1 MKTRIHRFKCILTA
15 LLSAAMV
22 VWNVSAALPV
32 YAAPAIEDFREDAE
46 LINDLVLPAAVQK
59 KSRNRNASPSEATA
73 VKEQQALFAGAAGWG
88 TPSSAT
94 KILRTEL
101 DGVAIEASAPAGVLP
116 EGAVL
121 RARRLTDEEEREV
134 LTRISEHADTEGK
147 AVTTQFL
154 CDLTVFNAAGKVVQ
168 PDSSRGKLV
177 VSFRNVG
184 IVAADS
190 TEMGEGREYNA
201 DAAVSVLH
209 IDETN
214 NKVDTLREGLDANL
228 PVLQVAAEHFSP
240 FAVVNYRSATTPTLG
255 VEFKMLDYDN
265 DNRLDYRLKDVTVLD
280 TAGNGISSMSIQV
293 DSGYI
298 DSIPDYV
305 PGADSHDY
313 KLFTDINANHL
324 FYQIIFPT
332 PLTPAEAKTFLENKL
347 HFHLASQGANQQ
359 LTISLGNGPSR
370 FPQNATIKLTKATI
384 PNPMPGDSAEHY
396 YMYVEPQP
404 KRLISWAESYN
415 LAKQTYLDGMQGYL
429 VTVTSAVEDDILN
442 QVTATNIGAW
452 SGGARFEGIND
463 SDSVPNWTDNLAP
476 GRTAGSVFANQ
487 SLSGSTGSGAHR
499 RFRWQNG
506 PETGIEYYEQGN
518 GGSTPTGNGHALNT
532 PYGSYSHF
540 EPTGGMTYEPNSSG
554 GMHGGPY
561 VSGYESVMQVHNA
574 GHWNDLHNVSEYTG
588 GGLDVKG
595 FYIEFSG
602 YKKTGSTSEQVVS
615 LHTASTVY
623 AEQNGQQ
630 YYFQTADE
638 AVTWAGQ
645 NGNAPLT
652 LIGDTTLTGD
662 IPANVSLDLNGHTLT
677 VPAGSSVV
685 NHGSIDASNPASQ
698 LYIQGSYGGFRNMGS
713 GSVTRQLT
721 VRMNDRTVTATE
733 PLTWSTADATVTG
746 LLGNDRACALTVNFD
761 NSSTAD
767 VHPTLPV
774 SAENPTGF
782 DNGSAGSTAIGTYT
796 VTYLPGTVT
805 RNPHQYTV
813 KFLANTPGGQTVT
826 GTMPDQ
832 HMVGNASA
840 DLQNRFAVNGYTF
853 SGWTGSDGQTYA
865 DGATPSLLSR
875 QNGAVV
881 TMTANWTKNTY
892 TIRYTDNVH
901 PASRTAPGT
910 NPNTVSSYEVT
921 DTDINLAPMVWQGYT
936 FDGWYEDPAFTGAPV
951 TRLITNHTPAG
962 NRHYYAK
969 WTQKRYALTYHLNDA
984 TPAGYPAS
992 NPNAGFTGY
1001 TVETPNYALAA
1012 PNRAGYPFE
1021 GWFTDA
1027 ALTVPAPTVID
1038 TTQGDTNPT
1047 DYYAK
1052 WGAALPYA
1060 IEYHL
1065 NDDTPAGHAARNS
1078 ASNPNGFRV
1087 TDPDISLQAPV
1098 RTGYV
1103 FEGWYRDPGFTTSI
1117 RTIHPVSAQDHTVYA
1132 KWSNPIRYTV
1142 QWDLNDG
1149 TLSGPPAVNPNGGM
1163 TGYTVEDADFV
1174 MQPAS
1179 RPGYAFEGWYDNAAL
1194 LGAPVTALRTMDA
1207 ENKHYYAKWSAPLQY
1222 PVRYVL
1228 NDSAA
1233 NPATVPASNLLRYS
1247 IETNGG
1253 GTIHL
1258 NPAFRQG
1265 FDFLGWYDNAAFAG
1279 APVADFPATDAV
1291 PKTYYAKWQIKS
1303 YRLQYHL
1310 NGGSGS
1316 HMPINPAV
1324 NPDRYTIEGAVPLVP
1339 PQRQGYTGIWVEN
1352 GQTVTNIPA
1361 GSTGDRTLT
1370 AVWTL
1375 NRYPLYYELGETVNS
1390 RVEGLPALPQSYT
1403 AEDADITLPTPH
1415 RIGYTFLRWE
1425 KSGAPGVAD
1434 NRIQA
1439 GSAGELTFRAI
1450 WEPIRYRIHYDTA
1463 GGTNNTQNPTTFTI
1477 EDEVSPYGSVKQGM
1491 RFWTWQLVGGKFI
1504 HTIPAGTT
1512 HDIALVARYQKDRD
1526 SDNIGGGNSSGSN
1539 NSGSGERQQQP
1550 LPDGVVNKKDQERKT
1565 VNAGSEDGERI
1576 EPVPQKRADARAE
1589 VLHESVS
1596 PEHGER
1602 NAKLAAATESFEQ
1615 HRHARLPKTGEMPF
1629 RIPMA
1634 FLLFVSLLASNL
1646 SYVLYAIRGF
1656 GKKKAE
1662 WF

>member
-1 MKTRIHRFKCILTA
+1 MKTRIHRSKCILTA

-32 YAAPAIEDFREDAE
+32 CAAPAIEDFREDAE
-46 LINDLVLPAAVQK
+46 LINDLVLPTAVQK

-73 VKEQQALFAGAAGWG
+73 AKERQALFAGAAGWG

-101 DGVAIEASAPAGVLP
+101 DGVAIDASAPAGVLP

-121 RARRLTDEEEREV
+121 KARRLTNEEEREV
-134 LTRISEHADTEGK
+134 LNRISEHADTEGK
-147 AVTTQFL
+147 TVTTQFL
-154 CDLTVFNAAGKVVQ
+154 CDLTVFNAAGKAVQ
-168 PDSSRGKLV
+168 PDSSKGQLV

-184 IVAADS
+184 IVATDL
-190 TEMGEGREYNA
+190 TEMGDDKA
-201 DAAVSVLH
+201 HSTDATVSVLH
-209 IDETN
+209 IDEAEH
-214 NKVDTLREGLDANL
+214 KVDTLREGLPASL
-228 PVLQVAAEHFSP
+228 PALQVAAEHFSP
-240 FAVVNYRSATTPTLG
+240 FAVVNYRPATTPTLG

-265 DNRLDYRLKDVTVLD
+265 DSRLDYRLKDVTVLD

-298 DSIPDYV
+298 DSIPDYA

-332 PLTPAEAKTFLENKL
+332 PLTPAEAKSFLENKL

-359 LTISLGNGPSR
+359 LTIRLGNGPSR

-429 VTVTSAVEDDILN
+429 VTVTSAAEDNILN
-442 QVTATNIGAW
+442 QVTATNIGSW

-532 PYGSYSHF
+532 PYGTYSHF
-540 EPTGGMTYEPNSSG
+540 EPTGGVTYEPNSSG

-602 YKKTGSTSEQVVS
+602 YKRTGSTSEQVVP
-615 LHTASTVY
+615 LHTASMVY
-623 AEQNGQQ
+623 AERNGQR

-638 AVTWAGQ
+638 AVIWAGQ

-652 LIGDTTLTGD
+652 LIGDTTLTSD

-677 VPAGSSVV
+677 VPTSSSVV
-685 NHGSIDASNPASQ
+685 
-698 LYIQGSYGGFRNMGS
+698 
-713 GSVTRQLT
+713 
-721 VRMNDRTVTATE
+721 
-733 PLTWSTADATVTG
+733 
-746 LLGNDRACALTVNFD
+746 
-761 NSSTAD
+761 
-767 VHPTLPV
+767 
-774 SAENPTGF
+774 
-782 DNGSAGSTAIGTYT
+782 
-796 VTYLPGTVT
+796 
-805 RNPHQYTV
+805 
-813 KFLANTPGGQTVT
+813 K
-826 GTMPDQ
+826 
-832 HMVGNASA
+832 
-840 DLQNRFAVNGYTF
+840 
-853 SGWTGSDGQTYA
+853 
-865 DGATPSLLSR
+865 
-875 QNGAVV
+875 
-881 TMTANWTKNTY
+881 
-892 TIRYTDNVH
+892 
-901 PASRTAPGT
+901 
-910 NPNTVSSYEVT
+910 
-921 DTDINLAPMVWQGYT
+921 QGYT
-936 FDGWYEDPAFTGAPV
+936 
-951 TRLITNHTPAG
+951 
-962 NRHYYAK
+962 
-969 WTQKRYALTYHLNDA
+969 
-984 TPAGYPAS
+984 
-992 NPNAGFTGY
+992 
-1001 TVETPNYALAA
+1001 
-1012 PNRAGYPFE
+1012 
-1021 GWFTDA
+1021 
-1027 ALTVPAPTVID
+1027 
-1038 TTQGDTNPT
+1038 
-1047 DYYAK
+1047 
-1052 WGAALPYA
+1052 
-1060 IEYHL
+1060 
-1065 NDDTPAGHAARNS
+1065 
-1078 ASNPNGFRV
+1078 
-1087 TDPDISLQAPV
+1087 
-1098 RTGYV
+1098 
-1103 FEGWYRDPGFTTSI
+1103 
-1117 RTIHPVSAQDHTVYA
+1117 
-1132 KWSNPIRYTV
+1132 
-1142 QWDLNDG
+1142 
-1149 TLSGPPAVNPNGGM
+1149 
-1163 TGYTVEDADFV
+1163 
-1174 MQPAS
+1174 
-1179 RPGYAFEGWYDNAAL
+1179 FEGWYDNAAL
-1194 LGAPVTALRTMDA
+1194 LGTPVTTLRTMNA

-1222 PVRYVL
+1222 PVRYEL

-1233 NPATVPASNLLRYS
+1233 NPAIVPASNLLCYS
-1247 IETNGG
+1247 IETNWGG
-1253 GTIHL
+1253 AIQL
-1258 NPAFRQG
+1258 SPAFRRG
-1265 FDFLGWYDNAAFAG
+1265 CDFLGWYDNAAFAG

-1291 PKTYYAKWQIKS
+1291 PKAYYAKWQIKS
-1303 YRLQYHL
+1303 YWLQYYL

-1316 HMPINPAV
+1316 NMPINPAV
-1324 NPDRYTIEGAVPLVP
+1324 NPDRYTIEREVSLAP
-1339 PQRQGYTGIWVEN
+1339 PQRQGYTGIWSEN
-1352 GQTVTNIPA
+1352 GQTITNIPA

-1370 AVWTL
+1370 AIWTL
-1375 NRYPLYYELGETVNS
+1375 NRYPIHYELGETVNS
-1390 RVEGLPALPQSYT
+1390 CVEGLPALPQSYT

-1425 KSGAPGVAD
+1425 KSSAPRVAD

-1450 WEPIRYRIHYDTA
+1450 WEPIRYRIHYDTV

-1477 EDEVSPYGSVKQGM
+1477 EDEISPYGSVKQGM

-1526 SDNIGGGNSSGSN
+1526 SDNIGGGNNSGN
-1539 NSGSGERQQQP
+1539 NSGSGERQRQP
-1550 LPDGVVNKKDQERKT
+1550 LPDGVVNKKAQERKT

-1602 NAKLAAATESFEQ
+1602 NAKLVAATESFEL

-1646 SYVLYAIRGF
+1646 SYVLYAIRVF

>member
-1 MKTRIHRFKCILTA
+1 MKTRIHRSKCILTA

-32 YAAPAIEDFREDAE
+32 CAAPAIEDFREDAE
-46 LINDLVLPAAVQK
+46 LINDLVLPTAVQK

-73 VKEQQALFAGAAGWG
+73 AKERQALFAGAAGWG

-101 DGVAIEASAPAGVLP
+101 DGVAIDASAPAGVLP

-121 RARRLTDEEEREV
+121 KARRLTNEEEREV
-134 LTRISEHADTEGK
+134 LNRISEHADTEGK
-147 AVTTQFL
+147 TVTTQFL
-154 CDLTVFNAAGKVVQ
+154 CDLTVFNAAGKAVQ
-168 PDSSRGKLV
+168 PDSSKGQLV

-184 IVAADS
+184 IVATDL
-190 TEMGEGREYNA
+190 TEMGDDKA
-201 DAAVSVLH
+201 HSTDATVSVLH
-209 IDETN
+209 IDEAEH
-214 NKVDTLREGLDANL
+214 KVDTLREGLPASL
-228 PVLQVAAEHFSP
+228 PALQVAAEHFSP
-240 FAVVNYRSATTPTLG
+240 FAVVNYKPATTPTLG

-265 DNRLDYRLKDVTVLD
+265 DSRLDYRLKDVTVLD

-298 DSIPDYV
+298 DSIPDYA

-332 PLTPAEAKTFLENKL
+332 PLTPAEAKSFLENKL

-359 LTISLGNGPSR
+359 LTIRLGNGPSR

-429 VTVTSAVEDDILN
+429 VTVTSAAEDNILN

-532 PYGSYSHF
+532 PYGIYSHF

-602 YKKTGSTSEQVVS
+602 YKRTGSTSEQVVP

-623 AEQNGQQ
+623 AERNGQR

-685 NHGSIDASNPASQ
+685 
-698 LYIQGSYGGFRNMGS
+698 
-713 GSVTRQLT
+713 
-721 VRMNDRTVTATE
+721 
-733 PLTWSTADATVTG
+733 
-746 LLGNDRACALTVNFD
+746 
-761 NSSTAD
+761 
-767 VHPTLPV
+767 
-774 SAENPTGF
+774 
-782 DNGSAGSTAIGTYT
+782 
-796 VTYLPGTVT
+796 
-805 RNPHQYTV
+805 
-813 KFLANTPGGQTVT
+813 K
-826 GTMPDQ
+826 
-832 HMVGNASA
+832 
-840 DLQNRFAVNGYTF
+840 
-853 SGWTGSDGQTYA
+853 
-865 DGATPSLLSR
+865 
-875 QNGAVV
+875 
-881 TMTANWTKNTY
+881 
-892 TIRYTDNVH
+892 
-901 PASRTAPGT
+901 
-910 NPNTVSSYEVT
+910 
-921 DTDINLAPMVWQGYT
+921 QGYT
-936 FDGWYEDPAFTGAPV
+936 
-951 TRLITNHTPAG
+951 
-962 NRHYYAK
+962 
-969 WTQKRYALTYHLNDA
+969 
-984 TPAGYPAS
+984 
-992 NPNAGFTGY
+992 
-1001 TVETPNYALAA
+1001 
-1012 PNRAGYPFE
+1012 
-1021 GWFTDA
+1021 
-1027 ALTVPAPTVID
+1027 
-1038 TTQGDTNPT
+1038 
-1047 DYYAK
+1047 
-1052 WGAALPYA
+1052 
-1060 IEYHL
+1060 
-1065 NDDTPAGHAARNS
+1065 
-1078 ASNPNGFRV
+1078 
-1087 TDPDISLQAPV
+1087 
-1098 RTGYV
+1098 
-1103 FEGWYRDPGFTTSI
+1103 
-1117 RTIHPVSAQDHTVYA
+1117 
-1132 KWSNPIRYTV
+1132 
-1142 QWDLNDG
+1142 
-1149 TLSGPPAVNPNGGM
+1149 
-1163 TGYTVEDADFV
+1163 
-1174 MQPAS
+1174 
-1179 RPGYAFEGWYDNAAL
+1179 FEGWYDNAAL
-1194 LGAPVTALRTMDA
+1194 LGTPVTTLRTMDA
-1207 ENKHYYAKWSAPLQY
+1207 ENKQYYAKWSAPQQY

-1233 NPATVPASNLLRYS
+1233 NSATVPASNLLRYS
-1247 IETNGG
+1247 VETNGG
-1253 GTIHL
+1253 GAIHL

-1303 YRLQYHL
+1303 YWLQYYL

-1316 HMPINPAV
+1316 NMPINPAV
-1324 NPDRYTIEGAVPLVP
+1324 NPDRYTIEGEVSLAP
-1339 PQRQGYTGIWVEN
+1339 PQRQGYTGIWSEN

-1370 AVWTL
+1370 AIWTL
-1375 NRYPLYYELGETVNS
+1375 NRYPIHYELGETVNS
-1390 RVEGLPALPQSYT
+1390 CVEGLPALPQSYT
-1403 AEDADITLPTPH
+1403 AEDVGFTLPTPH
-1415 RIGYTFLRWE
+1415 RIGYIFLRWE

-1439 GSAGELTFRAI
+1439 SSAGELTFRAI
-1450 WEPIRYRIHYDTA
+1450 WELIRYRIRYDTA
-1463 GGTNNTQNPTTFTI
+1463 GGVNNTQNPTEFTI
-1477 EDEVSPYGSVKQGM
+1477 EDEISPYGSVKQGM
-1491 RFWTWQLVGGKFI
+1491 RF
-1504 HTIPAGTT
+1504 
-1512 HDIALVARYQKDRD
+1512 
-1526 SDNIGGGNSSGSN
+1526 
-1539 NSGSGERQQQP
+1539 
-1550 LPDGVVNKKDQERKT
+1550 
-1565 VNAGSEDGERI
+1565 
-1576 EPVPQKRADARAE
+1576 
-1589 VLHESVS
+1589 
-1596 PEHGER
+1596 
-1602 NAKLAAATESFEQ
+1602 
-1615 HRHARLPKTGEMPF
+1615 
-1629 RIPMA
+1629 
-1634 FLLFVSLLASNL
+1634 
-1646 SYVLYAIRGF
+1646 
-1656 GKKKAE
+1656 
-1662 WF
+1662 

>member
-1 MKTRIHRFKCILTA
+1 MTRIHRSKCILAA

-22 VWNVSAALPV
+22 VWNVFAATSV

-73 VKEQQALFAGAAGWG
+73 AKERQALFAGAAGWG

-101 DGVAIEASAPAGVLP
+101 DGVAIDASAPAGVLP

-121 RARRLTDEEEREV
+121 KARRLTDEEEREV
-134 LTRISEHADTEGK
+134 LKRISEHADTEGK

-154 CDLTVFNAAGKVVQ
+154 CDLTVFNAAGKAVQ
-168 PDSSRGKLV
+168 PDSSKGQLV

-184 IVAADS
+184 IVAADL
-190 TEMGEGREYNA
+190 TEMGDDKA
-201 DAAVSVLH
+201 HSTDATVSVLH
-209 IDETN
+209 IDEAEH
-214 NKVDTLREGLDANL
+214 KVDTLREGLPASL
-228 PVLQVAAEHFSP
+228 PALQVAAEHFSP
-240 FAVVNYRSATTPTLG
+240 FAVVNYRPATTPTLG

-265 DNRLDYRLKDVTVLD
+265 DSRLDYRLKDVTVLD

-298 DSIPDYV
+298 DSVPDYV

-370 FPQNATIKLTKATI
+370 FPENATIKLTKATI

-429 VTVTSAVEDDILN
+429 VTVTSAAEDNILN

-532 PYGSYSHF
+532 PYGIYSHF

-602 YKKTGSTSEQVVS
+602 YKRTGSTSEQVVP

-623 AEQNGQQ
+623 AEQNGQR

-638 AVTWAGQ
+638 AVIWVGQ

-677 VPAGSSVV
+677 VPASSSVV
-685 NHGSIDASNPASQ
+685 NHGSIDASNPASR
-698 LYIQGSYGGFRNMGS
+698 LHIQGSYGGFRNVGS
-713 GSVTRQLT
+713 GRVTRQLT
-721 VRMNDRTVTATE
+721 VRMN
-733 PLTWSTADATVTG
+733 
-746 LLGNDRACALTVNFD
+746 
-761 NSSTAD
+761 
-767 VHPTLPV
+767 
-774 SAENPTGF
+774 
-782 DNGSAGSTAIGTYT
+782 
-796 VTYLPGTVT
+796 
-805 RNPHQYTV
+805 
-813 KFLANTPGGQTVT
+813 
-826 GTMPDQ
+826 
-832 HMVGNASA
+832 
-840 DLQNRFAVNGYTF
+840 
-853 SGWTGSDGQTYA
+853 
-865 DGATPSLLSR
+865 
-875 QNGAVV
+875 
-881 TMTANWTKNTY
+881 
-892 TIRYTDNVH
+892 
-901 PASRTAPGT
+901 
-910 NPNTVSSYEVT
+910 
-921 DTDINLAPMVWQGYT
+921 
-936 FDGWYEDPAFTGAPV
+936 
-951 TRLITNHTPAG
+951 
-962 NRHYYAK
+962 
-969 WTQKRYALTYHLNDA
+969 ALTYHLNDA
-984 TPAGYPAS
+984 TPAGHPAS
-992 NPNAGFTGY
+992 NPNSGFTGY
-1001 TVETPNYALAA
+1001 TVETPNYALAD
-1012 PNRAGYPFE
+1012 PVRAGYPFE

-1027 ALTVPAPTVID
+1027 ALSVPAPTVID

-1060 IEYHL
+1060 IDYRF

-1078 ASNPNGFRV
+1078 VSNPSGFRV
-1087 TDPDISLQAPV
+1087 TDPDISLHAPV

-1103 FEGWYRDPGFTTSI
+1103 FEGWYRDAGFTIPI
-1117 RTIHPVSAQDHTVYA
+1117 RTIYPASAENYTVYA
-1132 KWSNPIRYTV
+1132 KWSNPIHYAV

-1163 TGYTVEDADFV
+1163 AGYTVEDADFV
-1174 MQPAS
+1174 MQPTS
-1179 RPGYAFEGWYDNAAL
+1179 RPGYTFEGWYDNAAL
-1194 LGAPVTALRTMDA
+1194 LGTPVTTLRTMEA

-1222 PVRYVL
+1222 PVRYEL

-1233 NPATVPASNLLRYS
+1233 NPAIVPASNLLRYS

-1253 GTIHL
+1253 GAIQL
-1258 NPAFRQG
+1258 SPAFRQG

-1279 APVADFPATDAV
+1279 GPVTDFPATDAT

-1375 NRYPLYYELGETVNS
+1375 NRYPLHYELGETVNS

-1539 NSGSGERQQQP
+1539 NSGSGERQRQP

-1602 NAKLAAATESFEQ
+1602 NAKLVAATESFEQ